1 MSPFFSKKN
10 DTPAEDAWF
19 LPEDARKALL
29 ETFKALRDD
38 VPLEVFTREGEND
51 PYNDFLRKFVRD
63 LGRLDAKI
71 KPVYHTLDSD
81 RARELQVTFSP
92 TLCVVPGKYSL
103 RYLGAPLGEEGR
115 SFIQAILLAS
125 SGESHLSATSR
136 QILKQL
142 DEPRQ
147 VRVFVNPGCPY
158 CPGQVFNAFK
168 AAVERP
174 DLVRAECVDSAQ
186 HTALADEY
194 HISSVPHTI
203 INDELHLLGLEQ
215 EEQFLVELVSLQ
227 SAQQILGDDEH
238 EHEHD
243 HDHAHHHH
251 PPVEQV
257 DVVIIGSGPAGLTA
271 GIYCVRSGLKTVIL
285 EKLVVGGA
293 VAITPV
299 VENYPGFANIPG
311 KKLMDIMAEHA
322 RGYCDIREG
331 EEVEEIKLGKQV
343 EIHTN
348 RGIYATRAV
357 LLCTGASWK
366 KIGAVG
372 EDTYSGFGVS
382 YCSSCDGYLY
392 RDRTVAVV
400 GGGNSA
406 LTDALHLKNLGAD
419 VTIIHRRETFRAQQH
434 LQDSVAK
441 AGIPVLWNKEVL
453 EILGKDNRVTG
464 ARLRDTVTAEET
476 SLTLDGVF
484 AAVGVSPNTALAQ
497 DLGVQLDEH
506 GFIQVDRSMRTN
518 IPRVYAAGDVTGGVQ
533 QIVTAIGEGSV
544 AALSAFEDLAH
555 PYWVQPKR

>member
-10 DTPAEDAWF
+10 TAPEEDAWF
-19 LPEDARKALL
+19 LPEDARTALL
-29 ETFKALRDD
+29 ETFKALKDD
-38 VPLEVFTREGEND
+38 VLLDVFTREGEND

-63 LGRLDAKI
+63 LARLDARI
-71 KPVYHTLDSD
+71 IPRYHTLDSD
-81 RARELQVTFSP
+81 RARELDITFSP
-92 TLCVVPGKYSL
+92 TLCVAADKFHL

-115 SFIQAILLAS
+115 SFVQAIMLAS
-125 SGESHLSATSR
+125 SGQSLLSATSK
-136 QILKQL
+136 QMLAQL
-142 DEPRQ
+142 DSPRQ

-194 HISSVPHTI
+194 NISSVPHTI
-203 INDELHLLGLEQ
+203 INDALHLLGLEQ
-215 EEQFLVELVSLQ
+215 EEQFMVELVSLQ
-227 SAQQILGDDEH
+227 SAQQLLGDH
-238 EHEHD
+238 HD
-243 HDHAHHHH
+243 HDHDHEHHHH
-251 PPVEQV
+251 VPVEQV
-257 DVVIIGSGPAGLTA
+257 DVVIVGSGPAGLTA

-285 EKLVVGGA
+285 EKQVVGGA

-331 EEVEEIKLGKQV
+331 EGVEEIKLGKQV

-348 RGIYATRAV
+348 RGLYLARAV
-357 LLCTGASWK
+357 LLCTGATWK
-366 KIGAVG
+366 QIGAAG
-372 EDTYSGFGVS
+372 EDAYAGFGVS

-392 RDRTVAVV
+392 RGRTVAVV

-406 LTDALHLKNLGAD
+406 LTDALHLKNLGAE
-419 VTIIHRRETFRAQQH
+419 VTIIHRREAFRAQQH

-441 AGIPVLWNKEVL
+441 AGIHVLWNKEVL
-453 EILGKDNRVTG
+453 EILGQDGRVTG
-464 ARLRDTVTAEET
+464 VRLRDTVTAEET
-476 SLTLDGVF
+476 TLALDGVF
-484 AAVGVSPNTALAQ
+484 VAVGVTPNTALAQ
-497 DLGVQLDEH
+497 DLGVLLDEH
-506 GFIQVDRSMRTN
+506 GFIKVDRGMRTN
-518 IPRVYAAGDVTGGVQ
+518 IPRIYAAGDVTGGVQ

-544 AALSAFEDLAH
+544 AALSVFEDLAH
-555 PYWVQPKR
+555 PYWTQPPR